1 MFARDHSKKHRKSTR
16 HLVLLLLI
24 TLLFPVFSSFNIYA
38 RSDLNYD
45 IVVVGTDPEG
55 ISSALS
61 AARLGKKVLLI
72 DSRSE
77 VGGLYTTGMLCML
90 DLNYADAE
98 NTKLVNEGIFAEF
111 YRSIGKDGAIDIE
124 KTKKYFLNLIHHNH
138 VDLILNASDFK
149 PVLSGKKVVG
159 LSFKQGGKTFS
170 ASCKMLIDAS
180 RDAKVAR
187 LAGAPYTVGRED
199 LGMKDCHAA
208 STLVFSVKGVNWDRV
223 KEYLN
228 SDNSIYT
235 GATSR
240 VAWGY
245 EEALSYQPISLDVQL
260 RALNLALQDDGS
272 VVINALQ
279 IFGSDLLDPNYE
291 SYIHQKG
298 KNELRNVV
306 PFLQKNAPG
315 FEKASLYKVAEELY
329 IREGVHI
336 IGEDRLTGED
346 VFTNK
351 DFINKI
357 AYGSYP
363 LDLQATKRDR
373 IGGNILT
380 GRNLYTIPLGVT
392 IPKEIDNLF
401 VVGRSA
407 SYDSIAHSSARTV
420 PVGVA
425 VAQAAGITAAYCV
438 DNNVT
443 PRIVN
448 RDAEHF
454 KEIRNLL
461 EVASVNLN
469 LPLPPNEE
477 AGEWY
482 WPYIK
487 RLRSSALLSK
497 EYNYANDYRI
507 GERAPF
513 EIVHKI
519 LLLTEANS
527 NIPAP
532 PLRTPSPSEYVTK
545 DWLLDVASTLLSS
558 NYLSFEELYKDGII
572 DEVTLRELTNTSTIN
587 NEHVYAFMDQILYE
601 LRVRNNI
608 LVPSLEEIIRY
619 DV

>member
-1 MFARDHSKKHRKSTR
+1 MFAHDHSNDYRKSIR

-24 TLLFPVFSSFNIYA
+24 ILLFPVFSSFNTHA
-38 RSDLNYD
+38 TSNFTYD

-55 ISSALS
+55 ISSAIA
-61 AARLGKKVLLI
+61 AARLGKRVLLI
-72 DSRSE
+72 DSRRD
-77 VGGLYTTGMLCML
+77 VGGLYTAGMLCML
-90 DLNYADAE
+90 DLNYADDN
-98 NTKLVNEGIFAEF
+98 NTKLVNGGIFAEF
-111 YRSIGKDGAIDIE
+111 YHNIGKDGAIDIE
-124 KTKKYFLNLIHHNH
+124 DTKKYFLDLIHKNN
-138 VDLILNASDFK
+138 VTLILNARDFK
-149 PVLSGKKVVG
+149 PILSDKKVVG
-159 LSFKQGGKTFS
+159 LSFKQGEKNFS
-170 ASCKMLIDAS
+170 ISCNMLIDAS
-180 RDAKVAR
+180 RDAKMAR
-187 LAGAPYTVGRED
+187 LAGVPYTVGRED
-199 LGMKDCHAA
+199 LGMKNCHAA
-208 STLVFSVKGVNWDRV
+208 STLVFSVKGVNWERV

-228 SDNSIYT
+228 SDDSIYT

-240 VAWGY
+240 AAWGY
-245 EEALSYQPISLDVQL
+245 EKALNHQPTSPDVQL
-260 RALNLALQDDGS
+260 RALNLALQDDKS

-291 SYIHQKG
+291 NSILQKA
-298 KNELRNVV
+298 KNELPSVV
-306 PFLQKNAPG
+306 SFLQKHAPG

-346 VFTNK
+346 VFGNK

-425 VAQAAGITAAYCV
+425 VAQAAGITAAYCI

-448 RDAEHF
+448 RDAKHF
-454 KEIRNLL
+454 KEIAKLL
-461 EVASVNLN
+461 EVSSVNLL
-469 LPLPPNEE
+469 LPLPANKE
-477 AGEWY
+477 GDEWY

-497 EYNYANDYRI
+497 EYNYINDYRI
-507 GERAPF
+507 GDHARF
-513 EIVHKI
+513 DTVRRI
-519 LLLTEANS
+519 LTLTKANS
-527 NIPAP
+527 NIPFPA
-532 PLRTPSPSEYVTK
+532 LSVPSSSELVTK
-545 DWLLDVASTLLSS
+545 EWLLKVSNMLLNS
-558 NYLSFEELYKDGII
+558 NYLSFEALYKDGII
-572 DEVTLRELTNTSTIN
+572 DDVTLKELTNTHTIN
-587 NEHVYAFMDQILYE
+587 NEHVYAVMDQVLYE
-601 LRVRNNI
+601 IRVRNNLYI
-608 LVPSLEEIIRY
+608 PALEDIIRY